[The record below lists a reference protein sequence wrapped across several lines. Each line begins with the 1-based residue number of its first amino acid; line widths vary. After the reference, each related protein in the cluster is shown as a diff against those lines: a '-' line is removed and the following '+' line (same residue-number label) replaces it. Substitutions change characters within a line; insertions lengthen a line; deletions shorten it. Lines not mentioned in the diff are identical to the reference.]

1 MEKQLLLF
9 SETLDEWIAVQKAW
23 MYLEP
28 IFSAPD
34 IQRQLPVE
42 AKAFFVVD
50 KQFKD
55 IMRKTK
61 DRPNALQVRSLVD
74 KFARLRQAFRD

>member
-1 MEKQLLLF
+1 
-9 SETLDEWIAVQKAW
+9 

-34 IQRQLPVE
+34 MTKQLPIE
-42 AKAFFVVD
+42 TKAFEVVH
-50 KQFKD
+50 KQLKD

-61 DRPNALQVRSLVD
+61 DRPNALATASNPGVSPAMMLIIEYKCVVHD
-74 KFARLRQAFRD
+74 VTPV